1 MFKLVKLLG
10 LFVGKMYSR
19 QSRLLLAEAKA
30 AKILSDKAQEQAAK
44 LVSKAKDLDV
54 TKEIKLHEA
63 SRVLSQ
69 GQQISAFFK

>member
-19 QSRLLLAEAKA
+19 QSRLLLVEAKA
-30 AKILSDKAQEQAAK
+30 AKVLSDKAQEQAAK

-54 TKEIKLHEA
+54 TKEIKLYESA
-63 SRVLSQ
+63 RVAHQAVTITS
-69 GQQISAFFK
+69 FFK

>member
-30 AKILSDKAQEQAAK
+30 AKVLSDKAQEQAAK

-54 TKEIKLHEA
+54 TKEIKLYEA

-69 GQQISAFFK
+69 GHQISAFFK